1 MTQANKTVTKA
12 ALEHAHVPE
21 SAFGKWF
28 LRTGVWTHRVL
39 EIALQDLCE
48 LMSVKSAGQ
57 TPQFDVI
64 VDVACGYGES
74 LAKLNSRFSPKKLI
88 AMDIDPEMLDE
99 AVKKAERDKLDNVE
113 TVQCSNSKIALPD
126 NSVDMLFC
134 HQSFHHLIYME
145 EAMAEYFRVL
155 KPGGVMLFAE
165 STKRYIHS
173 WVIKWLF
180 RHPMKVQKTAD
191 EYLELI
197 RGSGFS
203 IDDAQISYPF
213 LWWSREDLGIME
225 NLFGRKPPVDREE
238 PLVNLIAVK
247 PV

>member
-1 MTQANKTVTKA
+1 
-12 ALEHAHVPE
+12 
-21 SAFGKWF
+21 
-28 LRTGVWTHRVL
+28 
-39 EIALQDLCE
+39 
-48 LMSVKSAGQ
+48 
-57 TPQFDVI
+57 
-64 VDVACGYGES
+64 
-74 LAKLNSRFSPKKLI
+74 
-88 AMDIDPEMLDE
+88 
-99 AVKKAERDKLDNVE
+99 
-113 TVQCSNSKIALPD
+113 
-126 NSVDMLFC
+126 MLFC

-155 KPGGVMLFAE
+155 KPGGVLLFAE

-213 LWWSREDLGIME
+213 LWWSREDMGIME
-225 NLFGRKPPVDREE
+225 NLFGRKPPVEREE
-238 PLVNLIAVK
+238 TLVNLIAVK
-247 PV
+247 PL